1 MFAKVLVANRGE
13 IALRVVRACKELQIK
28 TVAVYS
34 SADTDSLHVQ
44 NADEAICIGP
54 AEVSQ
59 SYLNIPRIISA
70 AEITNADAIHP
81 GYGLLA
87 ENPHFAEVCEACQLH
102 FIGPSVDNIRLMGDK
117 ARARQLAIQAGVPVV
132 AGSSSVI
139 SAHEEALGVA
149 SQIGFPLMIK
159 ATAGGGGKGMRI
171 VHSPEDLMG
180 SLVTASS
187 EAEAAFG
194 NGALYLERYIE
205 NPRHVEFQIM
215 ADRQGNLIHL
225 GERDCSIQRRHQK
238 LIEEAPSP
246 ALRQRLREKMGRAA
260 VAVAQAANYTNLGT
274 VEFLLDDKGNFSF
287 LEMNT
292 RIQVEHPVTEMVTG
306 IDLVKEQIRLAAG
319 EALRFKQEDI
329 SLRGHSMECRIN
341 AEDPET
347 FLPSPGT
354 ISKFRPPGGFGV
366 RVDTHCYP
374 GYTISPYYD
383 SLMAKV
389 IVHGE
394 DRAEA
399 IARARRAMDEFAVEG
414 IKTTIPFHQR
424 VFKDPNF
431 IKGRTHTGF
440 LEKLYDPKGSK
451 APT

>member
-13 IALRVVRACKELQIK
+13 IALRIIRACKELQIK

-34 SADTDSLHVQ
+34 SADADSLHVQ
-44 NADEAICIGP
+44 YADEAICIGP
-54 AEVSQ
+54 PEVSL

-102 FIGPSVDNIRLMGDK
+102 FIGPSVDNIGLMGDK
-117 ARARQLAIQAGVPVV
+117 ARARQLAMQAGVPVV
-132 AGSSSVI
+132 EGSHSVI
-139 SAHEEALGVA
+139 SVHEEALGLA

-171 VHSPEDLMG
+171 VHSPEDLMQ
-180 SLVTASS
+180 SLTTASS

-205 NPRHVEFQIM
+205 NPRHVEFQVL
-215 ADRQGNLIHL
+215 ADKFGNLIHL

-246 ALRQRLREKMGRAA
+246 ALRQRLREKMGKAA
-260 VAVAQAANYTNLGT
+260 VAVAQAANYTNVGT

-319 EALRFKQEDI
+319 ESLRFKQEDI
-329 SLRGHSMECRIN
+329 ELKGNSIECRIN

-347 FLPSPGT
+347 FMPCPGT
-354 ISKFRPPGGFGV
+354 ISKFRPPGGPGV
-366 RVDTHCYP
+366 RMDTHCYP
-374 GYTISPYYD
+374 GYTISLHYD
-383 SLMAKV
+383 SLIAKV

-399 IARARRAMDEFAVEG
+399 IARARRALDEFVVEG
-414 IKTTIPFHQR
+414 IKTTISFHQR
-424 VFKDPNF
+424 VFKDPDF
-431 IKGRTHTGF
+431 VKGRTNTGF
-440 LEKLYDPKGSK
+440 LEKLYGNRIPKALS
-451 APT
+451 